1 MKSYP
6 LRVFVKR
13 VLLIRLGAAALV
25 LALITGVITYFV
37 QRDRVEQQ
45 VVDIGRQ
52 GATALVN
59 RVMDTA
65 EQQQIKPVEALHQVL
80 ATNAGSPAT
89 LRSGRFVF
97 VQFYSRSGTVFAEE
111 SAEESGAVETA
122 KTLAE
127 ARPFIFPEAGQ
138 VNAETQRIQGR
149 LSVYTAVPLTER
161 QGSVKGYARGV
172 FAVSDATAAEMKS
185 AILRSALIVVA
196 IVFGVAAILYPVIL
210 SLMRRLADY
219 STNLLDANLET
230 IAVLG
235 SAIAKRDADT
245 DAHNY
250 RVSLYAARL
259 GEKIGLGAEDMRGL
273 IKGSFIH
280 DVGKIGIPDAILLKP
295 GRLDEEEFRIMQTHV
310 EKGIEIVTR
319 ASWLRDSVAV
329 VAAHHEK
336 FGGGGYPNDARAQEI
351 PLSARIFAIADV
363 FDALTSQ
370 RPYKKPLGF
379 EETMKILDQ
388 GRGSHFDPALLDAFA
403 AIARELYE
411 KFAGRE
417 GAGLRQELVAM
428 VDKYFSAGMES
439 LQYGSGAV
447 AGSSG
452 SA

>member
-1 MKSYP
+1 VCAESP
-6 LRVFVKR
+6 ASLPPAAGANSLAERRPFAFPGAGQTEADTQRAGGQPFVFATIPV
-13 VLLIRLGAAALV
+13 A
-25 LALITGVITYFV
+25 
-37 QRDRVEQQ
+37 D
-45 VVDIGRQ
+45 RQ
-52 GATALVN
+52 GT
-59 RVMDTA
+59 
-65 EQQQIKPVEALHQVL
+65 
-80 ATNAGSPAT
+80 
-89 LRSGRFVF
+89 
-97 VQFYSRSGTVFAEE
+97 
-111 SAEESGAVETA
+111 
-122 KTLAE
+122 
-127 ARPFIFPEAGQ
+127 
-138 VNAETQRIQGR
+138 
-149 LSVYTAVPLTER
+149 
-161 QGSVKGYARGV
+161 VKGYARGA
-172 FAVSDATAAEMKS
+172 FAVSAESTAEARR
-185 AILRSALIVVA
+185 AILRSVLSVVA

-259 GEKIGLGAEDMRGL
+259 GEKIGLKPEDMRGL

-310 EKGIEIVTR
+310 EKGIDIVTR

-403 AIARELYE
+403 AIARELYD

-417 GAGLRQELVAM
+417 GGGLRQELVVM